1 MDSYQGGIE
10 VPFNSL
16 FQFCFFLAFVLCRL
30 HEMVWGLMSSDVGL
44 TYLGQKASLPS
55 AEERH
60 SPHKTTVAYSDC
72 LMQYATLLSAPS
84 SSLSVTGHDTCIC
97 PIKFIRYWSCHF
109 YLPHHHVYPLLV
121 TSLVSAPSSLSVT
134 GHATFT
140 CPIIKFI
147 CYSSCHFY
155 PPHHHVY
162 PFLVMPL
169 LSVRPLSSLSVTAW
183 S

>member
-10 VPFNSL
+10 IPFNSL

-30 HEMVWGLMSSDVGL
+30 HEMVWGSMSSDAGL

-72 LMQYATLLSAPS
+72 LMQYATL
-84 SSLSVTGHDTCIC
+84 
-97 PIKFIRYWSCHF
+97 
-109 YLPHHHVYPLLV
+109 YLPHQVYPLLV
-121 TSLVSAPSSLSVT
+121 MTLVSAPSSLSVI

-147 CYSSCHFY
+147 CCSSCHFY
-155 PPHHHVY
+155 LPHHHVY